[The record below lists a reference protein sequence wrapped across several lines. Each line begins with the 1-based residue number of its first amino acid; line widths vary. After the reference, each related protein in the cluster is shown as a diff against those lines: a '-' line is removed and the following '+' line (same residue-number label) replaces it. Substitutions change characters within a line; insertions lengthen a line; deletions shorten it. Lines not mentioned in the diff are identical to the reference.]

1 MTSPASPAP
10 NAAPAPDAKP
20 AEGSG
25 GSRPPR
31 ERLADACI
39 EEMREWVEGS
49 DLPYWRI
56 AEAMGVSPATVSRYA
71 VREGW
76 RRPPGAGLPA
86 GRRRDRLAQRL
97 WRLTERHAQALEDQP
112 IEVAGRS
119 LQPLARLIRI
129 LGDMDKHAP
138 LPEPPPASEDPRQG
152 RTIHELRDE
161 LVAHLERI
169 SNEFGYGWE
178 ESSWWFEHGG
188 GI

>member
-1 MTSPASPAP
+1 MTSPVSPAP

-20 AEGSG
+20 AGGSG

-39 EEMREWVEGS
+39 EEMRQWVEGS
-49 DLPYWRI
+49 NLPYWRI

-71 VREGW
+71 TREGW
-76 RRPPGAGLPA
+76 RRPPGAGLPT

-119 LQPLARLIRI
+119 LQPLARLTRI

-138 LPEPPPASEDPRQG
+138 PPEPPPASEDPRQG

-178 ESSWWFEHGG
+178 EPSWWFEHGG